1 MPNSKPFKVIID
13 TNLWVSFLIGKELVS
28 LKELIV
34 NGQVQPVFS
43 KESLEELKQVT
54 QRPKLQKYFPPEKVN
69 ELLLFL
75 NAISLFVEI
84 QSNVKVCRDP
94 KDNFLLAIA
103 QESQAD
109 YLITGDQDL
118 LILERFQSTKIIS
131 YRNLLSILFSKEQ

>member
-1 MPNSKPFKVIID
+1 MPNSKILKVIID
-13 TNLWVSFLIGKELVS
+13 TNLWVSFLIGKELVN
-28 LKELIV
+28 LKGLIV
-34 NGQVQPVFS
+34 DGQVQPVFS
-43 KESLEELKQVT
+43 KESLDELKQVT

-84 QSNVKVCRDP
+84 QSDVKICRDP

-118 LILERFQSTKIIS
+118 LILEKFQSTKIIS
-131 YRNLLSILFSKEQ
+131 YRNLLSILFAQE

>member
-1 MPNSKPFKVIID
+1 MPNSKTFKVIID

-28 LKELIV
+28 LKGLIID
-34 NGQVQPVFS
+34 GQVQPVFS
-43 KESLEELKQVT
+43 KESLDELKQVT

-84 QSNVKVCRDP
+84 QSNVEVCRDP

-118 LILERFQSTKIIS
+118 LILEKFQSTKIIS
-131 YRNLLSILFSKEQ
+131 YRNLLAILFAQE

>member
-1 MPNSKPFKVIID
+1 MPNSKTFKVIID

-109 YLITGDQDL
+109 YLITGDQYL

-131 YRNLLSILFSKEQ
+131 YRNLLSILSSKEQ

>member
-1 MPNSKPFKVIID
+1 MPNSKTFKVIID
-13 TNLWVSFLIGKELVS
+13 INLWVSFLIGKELVS

>member
-103 QESQAD
+103 QESQSD

>member
-1 MPNSKPFKVIID
+1 MPNSKTFKVIID